1 MGAWGPRPDPE
12 PGQLAQRHPVARATL
27 LPSRLPDNVAEG
39 TSIATLHTHKPP
51 GLLVQHSPYQKPR
64 LLKVTH
70 EPRTERQRPSSHLE
84 VTLTGVIQSPRCAPS
99 ARLYL
104 TLASLTGGAQPSAPH
119 QGLAAH
125 PRGGDSTST
134 DNWQSQSCRGLP
146 IMGALPITGV
156 GPANHRGL
164 PPQGPAHHRGLPT
177 RSRLR
182 IRLLHCLP

>member
-39 TSIATLHTHKPP
+39 TSIAILHTHKPP

-64 LLKVTH
+64 LLKVAH

-104 TLASLTGGAQPSAPH
+104 TLASLTGG
-119 QGLAAH
+119 GLNH
-125 PRGGDSTST
+125 LPRTRV
-134 DNWQSQSCRGLP
+134 WLP
-146 IMGALPITGV
+146 IRGEETLHPQITGRASLAGACQSWGPYPSQGSVLPITG
-156 GPANHRGL
+156 AC
-164 PPQGPAHHRGLPT
+164 HHRGLPIT
-177 RSRLR
+177 GA
-182 IRLLHCLP
+182 CPPGVV